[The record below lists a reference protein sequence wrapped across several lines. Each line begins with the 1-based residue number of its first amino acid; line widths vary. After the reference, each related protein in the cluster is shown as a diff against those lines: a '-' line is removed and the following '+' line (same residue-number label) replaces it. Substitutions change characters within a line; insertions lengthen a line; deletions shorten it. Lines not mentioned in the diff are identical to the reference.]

1 MFFGPCQQ
9 HIWSICLI
17 KTLFQPLTPIKMGN
31 YCLGFSV
38 LYRNASLLIY
48 SHLNMNFFFLY
59 FAPEL
64 WSSIQADFVFWVFFG
79 FVFQGTQISIPELM
93 PSATLLFLRHKNHT
107 HASIYRVDLE
117 IVSSGVEGGT
127 YRISSPSHAFI
138 SLSESVWCCIQGPLR
153 ASRLQESSQM
163 HGCH

>member
-17 KTLFQPLTPIKMGN
+17 KTLFQPLMPVNMGN
-31 YCLGFSV
+31 YCLVFSV
-38 LYRNASLLIY
+38 LYRKTSLLIY
-48 SHLNMNFFFLY
+48 SHLNMNLFFLS

-64 WSSIQADFVFWVFFG
+64 WSSIQADFSGFFG
-79 FVFQGTQISIPELM
+79 FVFQGTQLSIPELM
-93 PSATLLFLRHKNHT
+93 PSATLLFLRCKRDT
-107 HASIYRVDLE
+107 HALIHMVDLE
-117 IVSSGVEGGT
+117 IVPSGVEGGIS
-127 YRISSPSHAFI
+127 RISSPSHAFI
-138 SLSESVWCCIQGPLR
+138 SLSESVWCCIQGTLR